1 VYITLGRALA
11 LTLVGL
17 AFGNVLLGTT
27 GGDLAKAYYIARG
40 ADGKVRRVSTLVMDR
55 VLGLLGL
62 LLVGLL
68 GGAVAWG
75 PRQCLRMAAGPTLSV
90 LPAACALA
98 VLCFFLWLALRLG
111 SRLRSLGSAERG
123 NLQAVVAS
131 YAGRLAATARELASS
146 YGGSR
151 YLLILALCI
160 SAAVHLVVIS
170 GNVLLGLAL
179 GLPVPVGSYF
189 FLIPAVLLLSAL
201 PVSVGGW
208 GVGDAAFV
216 TLFGFAG
223 ATSEGALALSF
234 LSRLGGMVFWGLLG
248 LVLIVRGV
256 DGRGG
261 APDARTLGEPGAP
274 ECPSYST
281 DNDPDACC

>member
-1 VYITLGRALA
+1 
-11 LTLVGL
+11 LVGL

-68 GGAVAWG
+68 GGTLARG
-75 PRQCLRMAAGPTLSV
+75 PRQCLRMVAGPALWM
-90 LPAACALA
+90 LLAACALA
-98 VLCFFLWLALRLG
+98 VLCFFLWLALRRG
-111 SRLRSLGSAERG
+111 SRPTSYSGPERDRLG
-123 NLQAVVAS
+123 AVVTS
-131 YAGRLAATARELASS
+131 YIGRFAAATREVVSS

-216 TLFGFAG
+216 ALFGLTG

-234 LSRLGGMVFWGLLG
+234 LSRLGGMVFWGLPG
-248 LVLIVRGV
+248 LALVVRGV
-256 DGRGG
+256 NGPRG
-261 APDARTLGEPGAP
+261 AQDARALDEPGP
-274 ECPSYST
+274 LECPSYST
-281 DNDPDACC
+281 ANDPDACCQPGAHRDEER